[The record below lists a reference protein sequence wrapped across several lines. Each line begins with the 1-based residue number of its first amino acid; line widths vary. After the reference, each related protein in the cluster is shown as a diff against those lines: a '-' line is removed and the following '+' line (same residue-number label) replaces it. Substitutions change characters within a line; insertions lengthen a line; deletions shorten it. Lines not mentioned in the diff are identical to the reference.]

1 MTATEIRGNDAFRTL
16 TALCLCT
23 LSLGK
28 KKQKNNTTATQHLKK
43 KISLS
48 LHDGQK
54 IKLKETLLFPLV
66 FEI

>member
-1 MTATEIRGNDAFRTL
+1 MTATEIRGEDAFRTL

-28 KKQKNNTTATQHLKK
+28 KKNNCDTTLEKENLPFSAQWAE
-43 KISLS
+43 
-48 LHDGQK
+48 
-54 IKLKETLLFPLV
+54 IKLKATLLFPLV